1 MKRNKCIILLVF
13 ILTSRRRDILK
24 GKNDTHM
31 HQLLCN
37 ECQNIIVCV
46 HVIYLSSVEKIL
58 VFGKFSVSYMD
69 TKRKVSDTFVNTY
82 CQNLLGIY
90 HFFVSTPKM
99 NYTSNNNRFLNRY
112 FEIEKC
118 ILSCFDHKRK
128 CMEDLIQNRF
138 IWEWNL
144 MVW

>member
-58 VFGKFSVSYMD
+58 MFGIFSVSYMD

-90 HFFVSTPKM
+90 HFFVSATF
-99 NYTSNNNRFLNRY
+99 NNNKFLNRY

-118 ILSCFDHKRK
+118 ILSCLDHKRK

-138 IWEWNL
+138 I
-144 MVW
+144 

>member
-58 VFGKFSVSYMD
+58 VFGKFSVSHMD

-82 CQNLLGIY
+82 RQNILGTT
-90 HFFVSTPKM
+90 F
-99 NYTSNNNRFLNRY
+99 NNNEFLNRY
-112 FEIEKC
+112 FEIK
-118 ILSCFDHKRK
+118 
-128 CMEDLIQNRF
+128 
-138 IWEWNL
+138 
-144 MVW
+144 

>member
-58 VFGKFSVSYMD
+58 VFGIFSVSYMD

-82 CQNLLGIY
+82 CQIYWVPIISLL
-90 HFFVSTPKM
+90 VLRSTII
-99 NYTSNNNRFLNRY
+99 NS
-112 FEIEKC
+112 
-118 ILSCFDHKRK
+118 
-128 CMEDLIQNRF
+128 LIDISKSKNASLVVL
-138 IWEWNL
+138 ITNEN
-144 MVW
+144 VWKT

>member
-90 HFFVSTPKM
+90 HFFVSTPDILFDSNLNLRSTIINSLIDISK
-99 NYTSNNNRFLNRY
+99 SNNASLVA
-112 FEIEKC
+112 
-118 ILSCFDHKRK
+118 
-128 CMEDLIQNRF
+128 LITN
-138 IWEWNL
+138 EN
-144 MVW
+144 VWKT

>member
-90 HFFVSTPKM
+90 
-99 NYTSNNNRFLNRY
+99 

-118 ILSCFDHKRK
+118 ILSCFDHKQK

-138 IWEWNL
+138 I
-144 MVW
+144 

>member
-58 VFGKFSVSYMD
+58 VFGKFFVSYMD

-90 HFFVSTPKM
+90 HFFVST
-99 NYTSNNNRFLNRY
+99 TFNNNKFLNRY
-112 FEIEKC
+112 FEIKQC

-128 CMEDLIQNRF
+128 CMKDLNRF
-138 IWEWNL
+138 I
-144 MVW
+144 

>member
-1 MKRNKCIILLVF
+1 
-13 ILTSRRRDILK
+13 
-24 GKNDTHM
+24 M

-90 HFFVSTPKM
+90 HFFVSTPDKSKS
-99 NYTSNNNRFLNRY
+99 TFNNNKFLNRY
-112 FEIEKC
+112 FKIK
-118 ILSCFDHKRK
+118 
-128 CMEDLIQNRF
+128 
-138 IWEWNL
+138 
-144 MVW
+144 

>member
-90 HFFVSTPKM
+90 HSTF
-99 NYTSNNNRFLNRY
+99 NNNKFLNRY
-112 FEIEKC
+112 FEIKLC
-118 ILSCFDHKRK
+118 IFSCFDHKRK

-138 IWEWNL
+138 I
-144 MVW
+144 

>member
-90 HFFVSTPKM
+90 HFFVST
-99 NYTSNNNRFLNRY
+99 TFNNNKFLNRY
-112 FEIEKC
+112 FETEKC
-118 ILSCFDHKRK
+118 ILCWFDHKRK

-138 IWEWNL
+138 I
-144 MVW
+144 

>member
-58 VFGKFSVSYMD
+58 VFCKFSVSYMD

-82 CQNLLGIY
+82 CWNLLGIY
-90 HFFVSTPKM
+90 HFFVSTM
-99 NYTSNNNRFLNRY
+99 FNNYKFLNRY
-112 FEIEKC
+112 FEIKKC
-118 ILSCFDHKRK
+118 ILSCYDHKRK
-128 CMEDLIQNRF
+128 CMEDIIENRF

>member
-1 MKRNKCIILLVF
+1 
-13 ILTSRRRDILK
+13 
-24 GKNDTHM
+24 M

-90 HFFVSTPKM
+90 HSTF
-99 NYTSNNNRFLNRY
+99 NNNKFLNRY
-112 FEIEKC
+112 FEIK
-118 ILSCFDHKRK
+118 
-128 CMEDLIQNRF
+128 
-138 IWEWNL
+138 
-144 MVW
+144 

>member
-82 CQNLLGIY
+82 CQNVLGNFNFLLVL
-90 HFFVSTPKM
+90 HSTIM
-99 NYTSNNNRFLNRY
+99 NS
-112 FEIEKC
+112 
-118 ILSCFDHKRK
+118 
-128 CMEDLIQNRF
+128 LIDISKSKNASLVCL
-138 IWEWNL
+138 ITNEN
-144 MVW
+144 VWKT

>member
-82 CQNLLGIY
+82 CQNVLGNFNFLLVL
-90 HFFVSTPKM
+90 HSTIM
-99 NYTSNNNRFLNRY
+99 NSLIDISKSNNASLVA
-112 FEIEKC
+112 
-118 ILSCFDHKRK
+118 
-128 CMEDLIQNRF
+128 LITN
-138 IWEWNL
+138 EN
-144 MVW
+144 VWKT

>member
-82 CQNLLGIY
+82 CQIY
-90 HFFVSTPKM
+90 WVSIIFFLVLRSTIINSLIDISKYKM
-99 NYTSNNNRFLNRY
+99 HPY
-112 FEIEKC
+112 
-118 ILSCFDHKRK
+118 
-128 CMEDLIQNRF
+128 LI
-138 IWEWNL
+138 
-144 MVW
+144 

>member
-82 CQNLLGIY
+82 CQNVLGNFNFLLVL
-90 HFFVSTPKM
+90 HSTIM
-99 NYTSNNNRFLNRY
+99 NSLIDISKSNNASLVA
-112 FEIEKC
+112 
-118 ILSCFDHKRK
+118 
-128 CMEDLIQNRF
+128 LITKEN
-138 IWEWNL
+138 
-144 MVW
+144 VWKT

>member
-82 CQNLLGIY
+82 CQIYWAFIISLLVLRSTIINSLIDILKSTNASL
-90 HFFVSTPKM
+90 FV
-99 NYTSNNNRFLNRY
+99 
-112 FEIEKC
+112 
-118 ILSCFDHKRK
+118 
-128 CMEDLIQNRF
+128 LITN
-138 IWEWNL
+138 EN
-144 MVW
+144 VWKT

>member
-46 HVIYLSSVEKIL
+46 HVIYLYSVEKIL

-90 HFFVSTPKM
+90 HFFVIFSSNLNLRSTIINSLIDISK
-99 NYTSNNNRFLNRY
+99 SNNASLVA
-112 FEIEKC
+112 
-118 ILSCFDHKRK
+118 
-128 CMEDLIQNRF
+128 LITN
-138 IWEWNL
+138 EN
-144 MVW
+144 VWKT

>member
-58 VFGKFSVSYMD
+58 VFGIFSVSYMD

-82 CQNLLGIY
+82 CQNLLGNY
-90 HFFVSTPKM
+90 HFVVRSTIL
-99 NYTSNNNRFLNRY
+99 NIFLNWY
-112 FEIEKC
+112 FEIL
-118 ILSCFDHKRK
+118 IWFDHKRK

>member
-58 VFGKFSVSYMD
+58 VFGIFSVSYMD

-82 CQNLLGIY
+82 CQNLLGTIVSLLARPTLILFSCDS
-90 HFFVSTPKM
+90 HIHTHMFVLL
-99 NYTSNNNRFLNRY
+99 FG
-112 FEIEKC
+112 I
-118 ILSCFDHKRK
+118 
-128 CMEDLIQNRF
+128 
-138 IWEWNL
+138 
-144 MVW
+144 